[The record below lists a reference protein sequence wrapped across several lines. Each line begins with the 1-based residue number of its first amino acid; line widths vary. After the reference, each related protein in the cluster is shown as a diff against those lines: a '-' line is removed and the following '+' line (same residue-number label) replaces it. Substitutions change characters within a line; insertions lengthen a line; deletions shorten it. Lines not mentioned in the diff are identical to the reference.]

1 MRGIKVYSVFL
12 LLISVSFAGCI
23 SEDKDEVQL
32 NLQVSYDSLNGTIM
46 ESYSDGELVSS
57 EFVIINLDF
66 SGTNSEDE
74 LIIFGVDTND
84 GRAPVEVIPADNS
97 IISIEFTE
105 HGLYDIVVY
114 AIDDGNKRENLSLE
128 VRIELTLEWVEVNT
142 NNPKSLVFDPTPRN
156 GGEHPIMIE
165 LESTVENPEQIQDFG
180 GGQSVQITWNIIDEN
195 NDTCQRNSDQVSNG
209 DSVTWTTIH
218 FNTYLVHE
226 LLIESD
232 DDQEGININQ
242 SISIIYNSD

>member
-1 MRGIKVYSVFL
+1 
-12 LLISVSFAGCI
+12 
-23 SEDKDEVQL
+23 
-32 NLQVSYDSLNGTIM
+32 
-46 ESYSDGELVSS
+46 
-57 EFVIINLDF
+57 
-66 SGTNSEDE
+66 
-74 LIIFGVDTND
+74 
-84 GRAPVEVIPADNS
+84 VEM
-97 IISIEFTE
+97 
-105 HGLYDIVVY
+105 
-114 AIDDGNKRENLSLE
+114 
-128 VRIELTLEWVEVNT
+128 NT

-226 LLIESD
+226 LLIEYD
-232 DDQEGININQ
+232 DGQEDININQ